1 MSDGSFSVSEG
12 ISSVRDGIFSVRDD
26 SFSASDIRNSIAEIR
41 ILAFLYA
48 DCSMIAPMH
57 AAAASDPAVGC
68 SRVCSSV
75 QGTCECDS
83 PISEVRQV
91 WSPV

>member
-12 ISSVRDGIFSVRDD
+12 ISSVRDD
-26 SFSASDIRNSIAEIR
+26 SFSASDSRNSIAEIR
-41 ILAFLYA
+41 ILAFLSA
-48 DCSMIAPMH
+48 DCSMIVPMH
-57 AAAASDPAVGC
+57 AAAVASDPAVGGV
-68 SRVCSSV
+68 RVCSSV

>member
-1 MSDGSFSVSEG
+1 MSDGSFNVTEG

-41 ILAFLYA
+41 ITAFLSA
-48 DCSMIAPMH
+48 DCSMIVPMH
-57 AAAASDPAVGC
+57 AAAASDPAGGY
-68 SRVCSSV
+68 SRVCSV

>member
-1 MSDGSFSVSEG
+1 MRDKSCFVRNSSSIVSGGSFSSD
-12 ISSVRDGIFSVRDD
+12 SSDGT
-26 SFSASDIRNSIAEIR
+26 AEIR
-41 ILAFLYA
+41 ILAFLSA
-48 DCSMIAPMH
+48 DCSMIVPMH

-68 SRVCSSV
+68 GRVCSSV

>member
-1 MSDGSFSVSEG
+1 MRDKSCFVRNSSSIVSGGSFSSD
-12 ISSVRDGIFSVRDD
+12 SSDGT
-26 SFSASDIRNSIAEIR
+26 AEIR
-41 ILAFLYA
+41 ILAFLSA
-48 DCSMIAPMH
+48 DCSMIVPMH
-57 AAAASDPAVGC
+57 AAAASDPAVGGVM
-68 SRVCSSV
+68 VCSSV